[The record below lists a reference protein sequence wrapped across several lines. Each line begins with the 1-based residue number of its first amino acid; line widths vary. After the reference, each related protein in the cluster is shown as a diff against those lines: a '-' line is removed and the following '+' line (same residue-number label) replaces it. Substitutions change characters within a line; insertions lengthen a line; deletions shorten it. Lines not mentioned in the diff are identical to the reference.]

1 MSQYHAPMENL
12 QAIRQTPGLC
22 LYPGTLTNR
31 CGTTQPLYIFV
42 VKFYN
47 TLAMDNIVTQ
57 GITMRR

>member
-1 MSQYHAPMENL
+1 MENL